1 MPETQTLDLSRI
13 PEHIAIIMDGNGR
26 WARKRGLP
34 RSFGHRAGTDAV
46 RRIVR
51 ACGEL
56 KVKILTVYVFSYENW
71 KRPSLEVSALMHLLI
86 EMVKKEVKDLNKNNV
101 RLSAIGDLSMLPD
114 KTREALQDGIA
125 ATAKNTGLTLN
136 LALSYSGRSEIV
148 QAVKRA
154 AQDISEGR
162 LAPEDVTEEK
172 LSDYMYTKGMPDPD
186 LMIRTGGDLRISNF
200 LLWQLAYT
208 ELFITDTLWPD
219 FDRPHLEEAIISYQ
233 NRERRFGQV
242 KEKR

>member
-1 MPETQTLDLSRI
+1 
-13 PEHIAIIMDGNGR
+13 
-26 WARKRGLP
+26 
-34 RSFGHRAGTDAV
+34 
-46 RRIVR
+46 
-51 ACGEL
+51 
-56 KVKILTVYVFSYENW
+56 
-71 KRPSLEVSALMHLLI
+71 
-86 EMVKKEVKDLNKNNV
+86 MVKKEVKDLNKNNV